1 MAGCGGEKPA
11 PASIDTSPPWPEFV
25 ASTITAYY
33 EWNPGSAVIAGLHE
47 YDSRMAD
54 YSLSALDEYAKWLDS
69 VIAEAAAYKDLAGI
83 EAFERDYLLTA
94 MNGRLFRLR
103 DSGYPTTNPRFYN
116 VNVSVGVYVDR
127 DYAPLDKRIATYTR
141 YIAQLPGRMAT
152 MKKNL
157 KPPLPAPYLEISSRI
172 LRGFAGYL
180 ETTVPEVFAP
190 VEDEQLQRR
199 FAAANNEA
207 VSAVRQSAA
216 WLNDLKATAT
226 DDYALGEE
234 RFLKML
240 LTTQGVD
247 ITLAELT
254 AAGERDLRRNL
265 DALDAVC
272 AEYASGESTRD
283 CVQRVD
289 NRKPA
294 EGAVAGATRQL
305 SDLKQFLIDNEIVSI
320 PDSEEALVAESPPH
334 RRFNAAY
341 ISIPG
346 PFESGLPSVYYIA
359 PPDPNW
365 SEEDK
370 LAYIPGEARLLGIS
384 VHEVWPGHYLQRLH
398 SRRVENNIGRYFRTS
413 AFSEGWAHYAEQM
426 MCDAGLGKGDPEVRI
441 GQLLNALKRNVRY
454 LSAIGLHTGGM
465 TLAESQQ
472 MFAEQAFLDVGNANQ
487 QALRGTYDPGYL
499 NYTLGKL
506 MINKLRDD
514 WTASRGGRA
523 AWRQFH
529 DELLSYGSPP
539 IPLLR
544 AQMLGADYDGD
555 RALLPR

>member
-1 MAGCGGEKPA
+1 M
-11 PASIDTSPPWPEFV
+11 S
-25 ASTITAYY
+25 
-33 EWNPGSAVIAGLHE
+33 
-47 YDSRMAD
+47 
-54 YSLSALDEYAKWLDS
+54 
-69 VIAEAAAYKDLAGI
+69 
-83 EAFERDYLLTA
+83 
-94 MNGRLFRLR
+94 
-103 DSGYPTTNPRFYN
+103 
-116 VNVSVGVYVDR
+116 
-127 DYAPLDKRIATYTR
+127 
-141 YIAQLPGRMAT
+141 
-152 MKKNL
+152 
-157 KPPLPAPYLEISSRI
+157 
-172 LRGFAGYL
+172 
-180 ETTVPEVFAP
+180 
-190 VEDEQLQRR
+190 
-199 FAAANNEA
+199 
-207 VSAVRQSAA
+207 
-216 WLNDLKATAT
+216 
-226 DDYALGEE
+226 
-234 RFLKML
+234 
-240 LTTQGVD
+240 
-247 ITLAELT
+247 
-254 AAGERDLRRNL
+254 
-265 DALDAVC
+265 
-272 AEYASGESTRD
+272 
-283 CVQRVD
+283 
-289 NRKPA
+289 
-294 EGAVAGATRQL
+294 
-305 SDLKQFLIDNEIVSI
+305 
-320 PDSEEALVAESPPH
+320 
-334 RRFNAAY
+334 
-341 ISIPG
+341 
-346 PFESGLPSVYYIA
+346 
-359 PPDPNW
+359 
-365 SEEDK
+365 
-370 LAYIPGEARLLGIS
+370 LLGIS